1 MSFGLTLHYI
11 NVSFVK
17 EPELL
22 KLKKFLSAPRK
33 IAIIMHKSPDGDA
46 IGSSLGL
53 YHFLVKLKHKV
64 SVISPNAY
72 PDFLKWM
79 EGTDKIID
87 YSLKPRDALKA
98 IRGAELIVCLDFN
111 ALKRIED
118 LGKEVAK
125 SKAAKMMIDHH
136 PQPEDFADFV
146 LHSTHASSTAEL
158 VFDFIEMMGGKKKI
172 NTAIANCLYAG
183 IMTDTG
189 SFRFS
194 STTVHTHNVAAQLM
208 EHGAET
214 TRVHQLIDDN
224 NREVR
229 MKLIGYA
236 LYEKMKI
243 FPEFGAGYI
252 ALDYSDLKRF
262 DYKDG
267 DTEGLVNQPL
277 SVKGIC
283 FSALFTEKEEGQG
296 IKISFRSKS
305 TFDVNKF
312 ARKHF
317 NGGGHLNAAG
327 GNSQLSM
334 DETILEFLTLL
345 AFYKDELKP

>member
-1 MSFGLTLHYI
+1 M
-11 NVSFVK
+11 K

-53 YHFLVKLKHKV
+53 YHFLVKLKHRA
-64 SVISPNAY
+64 SVITPNGY

-79 EGTDKIID
+79 KGTDKVID
-87 YSLKPRDALKA
+87 YSQKPNDALKA
-98 IRGAELIVCLDFN
+98 IRSAELIVCLDFN
-111 ALKRIED
+111 ALKRIEE

-125 SKAAKMMIDHH
+125 SKALKLLIDHH
-136 PQPEDFADFV
+136 PQPEDFADFA
-146 LHSTHASSTAEL
+146 LHTIHASSTAEL
-158 VFDFIEMMGGKKKI
+158 VFDLIGMLGEKKKI
-172 NTAIANCLYAG
+172 DAAIADCLYAG

-194 STTVHTHNVAAQLM
+194 STTVHTHKVAAELM
-208 EHGAET
+208 ERGAEIT
-214 TRVHQLIDDN
+214 KVHHLIDDN

-236 LYEKMKI
+236 LLEKMKI
-243 FPEFGAGYI
+243 FPEYATGFI
-252 ALDYSDLKRF
+252 SLTQSDLKRF
-262 DYKDG
+262 DYQDG
-267 DTEGLVNQPL
+267 DTEGLVNEPL
-277 SVKGIC
+277 SIKGIM
-283 FSALFTEKEEGQG
+283 FSALFTEKANDER
-296 IKISFRSKS
+296 IKISFRSKEK
-305 TFDVNKF
+305 FDVNLF

-327 GNSQLSM
+327 GNSDLSM
-334 DETILEFLTLL
+334 DETILKFLELL
-345 AFYKDELKP
+345 ATYKEQLKP